1 MEIKFLMKIP
11 QKEAERSVNLDKS
24 ISTSGH
30 TYACCVDSGEPFEN
44 IHASLSLFL
53 GQNVDVAKPVHSI
66 PPPASLFFGASDVLL
81 YLCLPSVSPD

>member
-1 MEIKFLMKIP
+1 MYKEVGQWNEVRVPGAQMPDGDFQMVSYNVIQLQQDFLSHC
-11 QKEAERSVNLDKS
+11 R
-24 ISTSGH
+24 
-30 TYACCVDSGEPFEN
+30 
-44 IHASLSLFL
+44 LFL